1 MSDYSYDPMDIA
13 IYFQKAEGSSISN
26 VTGWEASDGE
36 LGLVLGQIRR
46 ILSLTFVKAQ
56 ALCLRAR
63 LANLGDGARAAA
75 ERRQQAGR
83 EEEWRRREALAHF
96 HAHIRGR
103 GVARAGEVFVRA

>member
-1 MSDYSYDPMDIA
+1 MWESPHLNKKKLSFWYAFMR
-13 IYFQKAEGSSISN
+13 FQ
-26 VTGWEASDGE
+26 
-36 LGLVLGQIRR
+36 
-46 ILSLTFVKAQ
+46 
-56 ALCLRAR
+56 
-63 LANLGDGARAAA
+63 ANLGDGARAAA